1 MNTEQQTMKDP
12 DTIELYANKVL
23 LSRLKLEIKGMDPK
37 GPSAYSRI
45 KDKFGLVGNKKEVYQ
60 KLKEILDQTEDELIS
75 TKEVL
80 ARDLQIG
87 DLAIFNG
94 IMPEKILE
102 IHPYGNSFHS
112 LVFVTDQTDSRNGQP
127 WQVVK
132 LDKLTTVTENQTK

>member
-1 MNTEQQTMKDP
+1 MNTEQQTMNDP

-37 GPSAYSRI
+37 GPSAYKI
-45 KDKFGLVGNKKEVYQ
+45 EVFQ
-60 KLKEILDQTEDELIS
+60 KLKEILDQTEDELVS